1 MPKAQRSRSLT
12 VSADGANNQTA
23 WCGMR
28 AGGVATIEVPGTM
41 SATVTLERRG
51 ADNVV
56 VPVTDNSGNAIT
68 FTKAGTYTV
77 SPQVAAD
84 YRLNCKSGSFTTG
97 PFTMLIE
104 GR

>member
-1 MPKAQRSRSLT
+1 MGVASRSRSLT
-12 VSADGANNQTA
+12 VSADGATNQTG
-23 WCGMR
+23 WCACR
-28 AGGVATIEVPGTM
+28 VGGLVTIEVPGTM

-51 ADNVV
+51 KDGVI
-56 VPVTDNSGNAIT
+56 VPVTDNSGNATT
-68 FTKAGTYTV
+68 FTKAGTYTI

-97 PFTMLIE
+97 PFTMMIE